1 MPSYQ
6 VNFTL
11 AISLQL
17 LPASRML
24 FSRRSSSAVQGV
36 FVLLLLTAGEGEG
49 SGCSSVADLGPPGS
63 PYAGID
69 EMLTLLSKGDAGA
82 FRFRE
87 VVGLGGGSV
96 LSRLVSWLGPD
107 ELEVVVTGAGS
118 IGGGM
123 EELEVGFACLRV
135 GVVNL
140 EASSDV
146 NGWTL
151 SEHNDA
157 LLRIML
163 NGGGEQRRIQLTT

>member
-1 MPSYQ
+1 MPSCQ
-6 VNFTL
+6 VVVTL

-49 SGCSSVADLGPPGS
+49 SGCSSVADLDPPGS

-69 EMLTLLSKGDAGA
+69 EMLTLLSKGKVGA
-82 FRFRE
+82 FLFRE

-107 ELEVVVTGAGS
+107 EVEVVVTGAGS

-123 EELEVGFACLRV
+123 EEVEVGFACLRV
-135 GVVNL
+135 GVENL

-146 NGWTL
+146 NG
-151 SEHNDA
+151 
-157 LLRIML
+157 
-163 NGGGEQRRIQLTT
+163 